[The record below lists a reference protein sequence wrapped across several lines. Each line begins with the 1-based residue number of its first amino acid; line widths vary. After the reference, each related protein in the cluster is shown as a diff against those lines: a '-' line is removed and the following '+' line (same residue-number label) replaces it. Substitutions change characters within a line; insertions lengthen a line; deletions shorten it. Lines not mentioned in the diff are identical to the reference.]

1 MSLNS
6 FILILSYASLF
17 ITTVTGLLLLKKSD
31 KTIRVLIF
39 YLLLSCLVESV
50 CLMLAK
56 YHLNN
61 IRIYNIYNPIEYL
74 LVSFIFIDWLKSKWL
89 TKSILILAFIYLLL
103 WAYTTFVFIGFEK
116 YNFYI
121 RMFQSVIMVFLSG
134 SLLVQLSSD
143 ITISLFQNEKFWVAL
158 AFFFFYAV
166 NVIIFTFSGI
176 ILTSLGGSLSQIVVI
191 KLITE
196 IFSNLIF
203 IKAILCNSQKR
214 KSYSPFSL

>member
-6 FILILSYASLF
+6 IILILSYASLF
-17 ITTVTGLLLLKKSD
+17 VLALTGLFFFKKTG
-31 KTIRVLIF
+31 KIIKVLIF
-39 YLLLSCLVESV
+39 YFLLSCLVESI
-50 CLMLAK
+50 CLVLAN

-74 LVSFIFIDWLKSKWL
+74 LVSYIFLAWLKSKWL
-89 TKSILILAFIYLLL
+89 FQAILILSFIYIII
-103 WAYTTFVFIGFEK
+103 WAYTTFIYIGFEN

-134 SLLVQLSSD
+134 FLLVQVSSE
-143 ITISLFQNEKFWVAL
+143 IKIPLLHNEKFWVAL

-176 ILTSLGGSLSQIVVI
+176 ILTSFGGTFNYALLI

-196 IFSNLIF
+196 LFSNLIF

-214 KSYSPFSL
+214 KSFSPYLL